1 MGALR
6 DWIKA
11 EAEGI
16 IDRVA
21 DHWPVRV
28 AVARFSIWKI
38 ETAWLTHLSLRAHF
52 MNIVVASSEVVPF
65 AKTGGLADVCGA
77 LPQQLSA
84 LGHQVSVF
92 LPGYRAVVYGDF
104 ELHEMGIKV
113 EIPLGSK
120 VVEGKLLRTT
130 LPESTVQVYVV
141 AQDEYFD
148 REALY
153 GEKGSDYSDNCE
165 RFVFFSR
172 SILEAVRK
180 LDLKPDIIHANDW
193 QTGLI
198 PALLKNEYSSNP
210 LYENI
215 ASLITIHNL
224 AYQGVFPE
232 DQMALTG
239 LDWKH
244 FNQAE
249 MEYYNQL
256 NLLKTG
262 IVYADAINTVS
273 PTYAKEIQTAEQ
285 GCGLEGVLVERSDCL
300 SGILNGIDTGV
311 WNPETDKLIPANFS
325 ADNWPQGKAVC
336 KQHLQKLFGLEED
349 ANKPLIGIVGRLA
362 SQKGWS
368 MILQVMKQWLD
379 QRDVQWVVLGTGD
392 PDYHTILTNLYQTHP
407 HKLGLRLGFSN
418 ELAHQIEAGSDMFL
432 MPSQYEPCG
441 LNQMYSMAYGTV
453 PVVRKT
459 GGLADTII
467 DADDTNDSGL
477 QNVSANGFVFE
488 DFSAPALENAISR
501 AVDVYCHDK
510 QRWREL
516 VAAGMQHDWS
526 WAASAEKYQQLYAQ
540 TIAAKRSQ

>member
-1 MGALR
+1 
-6 DWIKA
+6 
-11 EAEGI
+11 
-16 IDRVA
+16 
-21 DHWPVRV
+21 
-28 AVARFSIWKI
+28 
-38 ETAWLTHLSLRAHF
+38 
-52 MNIVVASSEVVPF
+52 MNIAVASSEVVPF

-77 LPQQLSA
+77 LPQQLLA
-84 LGHQVSVF
+84 LGHEVSVF

-104 ELHEMGIKV
+104 GLLETDIKF
-113 EIPLGSK
+113 EIPLGNK
-120 VVEGKLLRTT
+120 VVEGRLLRTT
-130 LPESTVQVYVV
+130 LPDSAVQVYVV

-153 GEKGSDYSDNCE
+153 GEQGNDYSDNCE

-172 SILEAVRK
+172 SVLEAVRL
-180 LDLKPDIIHANDW
+180 LDLKADIIHANDW

-198 PALLKNEYSSNP
+198 PALLKEEYSSNP

-224 AYQGVFPE
+224 AYQGVFPA
-232 DQMALTG
+232 DQMSLTG

-244 FNQAE
+244 FNQAK

-262 IVYADAINTVS
+262 IVFADAINTVS
-273 PTYAKEIQTAEQ
+273 PTYAQEIQTAEQ
-285 GCGLEGVLVERSDCL
+285 GCGLEGVLVDRSDCL
-300 SGILNGIDTGV
+300 SGILNGIDTV
-311 WNPETDKLIPANFS
+311 AWNPETDTLIPANFS
-325 ADNWPQGKAVC
+325 VDNWPLGKAIC

-349 ANKPLIGIVGRLA
+349 ANRPLIGIVGRLA

-453 PVVRKT
+453 PVVRNT

-467 DADDTNDSGL
+467 DADDSDESGDQSKL
-477 QNVSANGFVFE
+477 ANGFTFDE
-488 DFSAPALENAISR
+488 FDASALETAISR
-501 AVDVYCHDK
+501 AVDVYWHDK
-510 QRWREL
+510 EKWRAL
-516 VAAGMQHDWS
+516 VAAGMQRDWS
-526 WAASAEKYQQLYAQ
+526 WAASAKEYQQLYEQ
-540 TIAAKRSQ
+540 TIAKKRS

>member
-1 MGALR
+1 
-6 DWIKA
+6 
-11 EAEGI
+11 
-16 IDRVA
+16 
-21 DHWPVRV
+21 
-28 AVARFSIWKI
+28 
-38 ETAWLTHLSLRAHF
+38 

-65 AKTGGLADVCGA
+65 AKTGGLADVVGA
-77 LPQQLSA
+77 LPLKLSA

-92 LPGYRAVVYGDF
+92 LPGYRTVVYGDF
-104 ELHEMGIKV
+104 ELHETGVKV
-113 EIPLGSK
+113 EVPLGNK
-120 VVEGKLLRTT
+120 AIEGRLLRTT
-130 LPESTVQVYVV
+130 LPESTVSVYVV

-172 SILEAVRK
+172 GVLEAVRM

-198 PALLKNEYSSNP
+198 PALLREEYNSNP
-210 LYENI
+210 LYEKI

-224 AYQGVFPE
+224 AYQGVFPKE
-232 DQMALTG
+232 QMSLTG

-249 MEYYNQL
+249 MEYWNQL

-262 IVYADAINTVS
+262 IVFADAINTVS
-273 PTYAKEIQTAEQ
+273 PTYAKEIQSAEQ

-300 SGILNGIDTGV
+300 TGILNGIDTEV
-311 WNPETDKLIPANFS
+311 WNPETDTLIPANFS
-325 ADNWPQGKAVC
+325 VDNWPRGKATC
-336 KQHLQKLFGLEED
+336 KLHLQKLFGLEED

-392 PDYHTILTNLYQTHP
+392 PDYHTILTSMYQTHP

-467 DADDTNDSGL
+467 DADDFQGSGVEGKL
-477 QNVSANGFVFE
+477 ANGFVFDHFE
-488 DFSAPALENAISR
+488 ASALETAISR

-510 QRWREL
+510 ERWRGL
-516 VAAGMQHDWS
+516 VAAGMQRDWS
-526 WAASAEKYQQLYAQ
+526 WAVSAKEYQKLYEQ
-540 TIAAKRSQ
+540 TIARKRSA